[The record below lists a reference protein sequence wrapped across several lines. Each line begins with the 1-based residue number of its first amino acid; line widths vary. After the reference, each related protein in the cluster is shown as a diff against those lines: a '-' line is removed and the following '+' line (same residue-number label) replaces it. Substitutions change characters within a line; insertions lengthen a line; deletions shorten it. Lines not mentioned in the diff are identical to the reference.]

1 MHALPLVTTGCN
13 ENQYSNA
20 DFIRLVISMPALS
33 KHKIMK
39 HGTSAVVVIPKPF
52 RDYSNLKPGDTVTV
66 VYDSILLIV
75 PEGLEYLMV
84 EKAELINQLMGQ
96 AKKEDHENS

>member
-1 MHALPLVTTGCN
+1 
-13 ENQYSNA
+13 
-20 DFIRLVISMPALS
+20 MPALS

-52 RDYSNLKPGDTVTV
+52 RDYSNLKPGDTVTI

-75 PEGLEYLMV
+75 PEGLEHLMV
-84 EKAELINQLMGQ
+84 EKADLINQLMGQ
-96 AKKEDHENS
+96 AKKGGSWK